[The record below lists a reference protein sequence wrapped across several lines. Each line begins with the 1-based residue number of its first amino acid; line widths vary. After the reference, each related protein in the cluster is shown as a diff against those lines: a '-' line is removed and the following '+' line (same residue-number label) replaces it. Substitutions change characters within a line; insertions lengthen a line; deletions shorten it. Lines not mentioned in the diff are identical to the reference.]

1 MRLAEAAMLLGLFK
15 MQLDAD
21 LAGPVSAQKFSA
33 HLGAICTKRC

>member
-1 MRLAEAAMLLGLFK
+1 MRVAEAAMLLGLFNL
-15 MQLDAD
+15 QLDAD